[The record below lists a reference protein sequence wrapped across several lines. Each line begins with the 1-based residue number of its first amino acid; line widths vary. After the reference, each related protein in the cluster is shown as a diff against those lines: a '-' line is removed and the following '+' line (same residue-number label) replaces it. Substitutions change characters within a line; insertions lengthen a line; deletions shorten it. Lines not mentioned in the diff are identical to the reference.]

1 MAKLRIFKK
10 PVFWLIL
17 ILALAA
23 FLRFYKIGQV
33 PPSLNWDEV
42 AIGYNAYSILKTSK
56 DEWGVTFPLLGFE
69 SFGEYK
75 LPLLFTRLSLSRN
88 FGLNELGVI
97 CAGAFGGHWG
107 LGRLSWPKR
116 CLKKKKVAL

>member
-1 MAKLRIFKK
+1 MAKLKIFKK

-42 AIGYNAYSILKTSK
+42 AIGYNAYSILKTGK
-56 DEWGVTFPLLGFE
+56 DEWGVPFPLLGF
-69 SFGEYK
+69 
-75 LPLLFTRLSLSRN
+75 
-88 FGLNELGVI
+88 
-97 CAGAFGGHWG
+97 
-107 LGRLSWPKR
+107 
-116 CLKKKKVAL
+116 